1 MMPLDGRPILT
12 AAAMRAAEEQII
24 ATGTSVSALMERVG
38 AAVAAQVRRLA
49 GDQEVL
55 ILCGPGNNGGD
66 GYVAARLLAAAGQR
80 VRVAATGAPRSDA
93 AIAARHAWGR
103 DVEALGAAA
112 PAPVLVDAL
121 FGTGLSRGLG
131 TDVAG
136 ALARLA
142 AAAALTIAVD
152 LPSGAATDDGRL
164 LSPVPDYDL
173 TLALGALKPSHLLQ
187 PAAARSQRVI
197 VLDIA
202 VPVASEASV
211 LARPRLSAPV
221 VDAHKYSRG
230 MVAVVAGAMPGASV
244 LAATAAARG
253 GAGYVLLL
261 GGASD
266 RVPHAI
272 VRRRFDA
279 AAIADKRIGALLVGP
294 GLGRDERAR
303 ERLEAALATDR
314 PLVIDGDALRLL
326 TPQKLAARKGPMI
339 LTPHAGE
346 FDALFGADA
355 GSKIDRARH
364 AAAASGATIVFKGP
378 DTVITAPDGGVVVA
392 LAASSWL
399 STAGTGDVL
408 AGLVAARLAVNGSN
422 AMPDPLAAAAEAVW
436 LHGEAARRAGPAFI
450 ADDLARHLPEA
461 IAACL

>member
-1 MMPLDGRPILT
+1 
-12 AAAMRAAEEQII
+12 
-24 ATGTSVSALMERVG
+24 V
-38 AAVAAQVRRLA
+38 
-49 GDQEVL
+49 
-55 ILCGPGNNGGD
+55 
-66 GYVAARLLAAAGQR
+66 
-80 VRVAATGAPRSDA
+80 
-93 AIAARHAWGR
+93 
-103 DVEALGAAA
+103 
-112 PAPVLVDAL
+112 
-121 FGTGLSRGLG
+121 
-131 TDVAG
+131 
-136 ALARLA
+136 
-142 AAAALTIAVD
+142 
-152 LPSGAATDDGRL
+152 
-164 LSPVPDYDL
+164 
-173 TLALGALKPSHLLQ
+173 
-187 PAAARSQRVI
+187 
-197 VLDIA
+197 
-202 VPVASEASV
+202 
-211 LARPRLSAPV
+211 
-221 VDAHKYSRG
+221 
-230 MVAVVAGAMPGASV
+230 
-244 LAATAAARG
+244 
-253 GAGYVLLL
+253 
-261 GGASD
+261 
-266 RVPHAI
+266 
-272 VRRRFDA
+272 
-279 AAIADKRIGALLVGP
+279 IADKRIGALLVGP

-364 AAAASGATIVFKGP
+364 AAATSGATIVFKGP
-378 DTVITAPDGGVVVA
+378 DTVIAAPDGGVVVA

>member
-1 MMPLDGRPILT
+1 MIPLDGRPILT
-12 AAAMRAAEEQII
+12 VARMRAAEER
-24 ATGTSVSALMERVG
+24 AVAAGVSVETLMERAG
-38 AAVAAQVRRLA
+38 AAVAEQVRRLA
-49 GDQEVL
+49 GDREVL

-66 GYVAARLLAAAGQR
+66 GYVAARVLIAAGHP
-80 VRVAATGAPRSDA
+80 VRVAATGEPRSDA
-93 AIAARHAWGR
+93 AIAARRRWNGV
-103 DVEALGAAA
+103 VETLADAHR
-112 PAPVLVDAL
+112 APVLVDAL
-121 FGTGLSRGLG
+121 FGTGLTRGLE
-131 TDVAG
+131 AEAAA

-142 AAAALTIAVD
+142 GGARLTIAVD